1 MHFRI
6 LMIFLLLHRSSSHIF
21 YFFPLLT
28 LMPRD
33 KYILAVWCFHSCAVE
48 EILILDLFKETSFC
62 TVIIQSSVAACIAL
76 NIHSREYSAK
86 PQLPPSQMDGE
97 HCSKW
102 SKSFTSQAVFEFPKL
117 DTSDQLPL

>member
-1 MHFRI
+1 
-6 LMIFLLLHRSSSHIF
+6 
-21 YFFPLLT
+21 
-28 LMPRD
+28 MPRD
-33 KYILAVWCFHSCAVE
+33 KYILAVWCFHSCVVE
-48 EILILDLFKETSFC
+48 EILILDLFKETSFY

-102 SKSFTSQAVFEFPKL
+102 SKSFMSQAVFEFPKL
-117 DTSDQLPL
+117 DTSDRLPPWM